1 MKRTF
6 YSNGKL
12 LLTGEYTV
20 LDGAKALALPTKQG
34 QYLDVENNETGEI
47 QWQSYDSNGAI
58 WFQADINFKDI
69 IKNVQEAGSPVA
81 NTLIGILHE
90 AYMQNPDI
98 IDAPNGYKVTTRL
111 TFPRE
116 WGLGTSSTLINNI
129 AQWFGIDAYRLLWKS
144 FGGSGYDIACA
155 QHNTPVIYQ
164 IQNNTPIVT
173 PVRFKREFINNIYFV
188 YLNQKQNSR
197 SAIASYREKRKDS
210 TTTTINEINRITD
223 SLLETENINDF
234 TALLEKHERIMHTLL
249 SEETVKQKLFPD
261 FKGTVK
267 SLGAWGGDFVIAVSQ
282 ENPTDYFNNKGYR
295 TVIPYADMIL

>member
-34 QYLDVENNETGEI
+34 QYLDVEDNETGDI
-47 QWQSYDSNGAI
+47 QWQSYDSNGAA
-58 WFQADINFKDI
+58 WFKADINFKDI
-69 IKNVQEAGSPVA
+69 IKNAQQAGSPVT

-90 AYMQNPDI
+90 AYSQNPEI
-98 IDAPNGYKVTTRL
+98 IDASNGYKVTTRL
-111 TFPRE
+111 TFPKE

-155 QHNTPVIYQ
+155 QHNTPLIYQ
-164 IQNNTPIVT
+164 IHNNTPIVT
-173 PVRFKREFINNIYFV
+173 PVRFKPEFINNIYFV

-197 SAIASYREKRKDS
+197 SAIASYKERRKDS
-210 TTTTINEINRITD
+210 TTTINEINRITD
-223 SLLETENINDF
+223 SLLVTENINDF
-234 TALLEKHERIMHTLL
+234 TALLKKHEGIMHTLL

-282 ENPTDYFNNKGYR
+282 ENPTHYFNNKGYR
-295 TVIPYADMIL
+295 TVIPYTDMIL